1 MTIRDDDPTIELN
14 NKYTCICDVKKK
26 KKKNTKRIN
35 DTSLIHIMNEHIKI
49 TLEKNF
55 EKPKI

>member
-26 KKKNTKRIN
+26 KKKIRNVLTIP
-35 DTSLIHIMNEHIKI
+35 L
-49 TLEKNF
+49 
-55 EKPKI
+55 